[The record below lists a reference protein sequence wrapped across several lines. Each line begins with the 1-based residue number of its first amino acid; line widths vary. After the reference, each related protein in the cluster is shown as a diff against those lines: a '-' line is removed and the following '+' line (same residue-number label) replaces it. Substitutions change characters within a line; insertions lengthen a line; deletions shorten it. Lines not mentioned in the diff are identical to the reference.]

1 MANDLQVQIEDVLI
15 RPMEEILAQVGQGIA
30 TAQRTMDLNSIAT
43 QTLLATDPALK
54 EFGLEATWYHMPE
67 VEVELKMALTMR
79 REDRMKDNRVVLRKL
94 RMYGA
99 PLNASY
105 QNSFNSDVTGA
116 SRIRA
121 KIVSLPPA
129 RRPE

>member
-1 MANDLQVQIEDVLI
+1 MANGVQIEDVLI
-15 RPMEEILAQVGQGIA
+15 RPLEEILAHVGQGIA
-30 TAQRTMDLNSIAT
+30 TAQRAMDLNSIAT

-67 VEVELKMALTMR
+67 IEVELKMALTMR
-79 REDRMKDNRVVLRKL
+79 REDRMKDNKLVLRKL
-94 RMYGA
+94 RMYAA

-105 QNSFNSDVTGA
+105 QNSFSSDVSGA

-121 KIVSLPPA
+121 RIVSLPAA